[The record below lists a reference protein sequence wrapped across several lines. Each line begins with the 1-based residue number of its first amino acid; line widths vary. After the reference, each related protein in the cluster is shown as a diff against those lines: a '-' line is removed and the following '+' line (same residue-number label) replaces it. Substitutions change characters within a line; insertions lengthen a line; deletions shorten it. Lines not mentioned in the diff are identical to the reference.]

1 MTAQL
6 QHWSL
11 CSRRSGE
18 WQSPDEDGARIFGL
32 VFGHPRHFD
41 GKELLTSPVVKRSA
55 NRIMTRSGSEYAL
68 GPIDPAYERRY
79 PGALQ
84 RLLARLGN
92 DPMAPAPRRAG
103 WISRAKKFLMRLTG
117 KRSTS

>member
-1 MTAQL
+1 MTAKL

-18 WQSPDEDGARIFGL
+18 WLSPDAEGARIFGL

-41 GKELLTSPVVKRSA
+41 GKELLTSPVVKRAA
-55 NRIMTRSGSEYAL
+55 NRIVTRSGSEYAL

-92 DPMAPAPRRAG
+92 DPMATAPRRDG
-103 WISRAKKFLMRLTG
+103 WISRVKQFLMRLTG
-117 KRSTS
+117 KRNTS